1 MRKGVD
7 REKTRWK
14 PPILFHKMGIIKIH
28 SSWKATHRADSWC
41 CPQSLHQ
48 TDFCSTRSAP
58 YSLSWPAWTS
68 TPDITW
74 TVIPILDFKLNVIVK
89 DCKQTGLFDHT
100 HTHTD
105 TQTTNKPTSVC
116 HFMIFWK
123 CVVKVFSMRT
133 NLTLVRSRPSS
144 LVFVSIFPVSGS
156 GFVRFRKARR
166 PPPRTTCRWRT

>member
-1 MRKGVD
+1 MGKGVD

-14 PPILFHKMGIIKIH
+14 PPILFHKMGIIKIQ
-28 SSWKATHRADSWC
+28 SSWRAAYRAGSWC

-68 TPDITW
+68 TPDIAW
-74 TVIPILDFKLNVIVK
+74 TVILILDFELNAIVK
-89 DCKQTGLFDHT
+89 DCKQTGLFDHK
-100 HTHTD
+100 H
-105 TQTTNKPTSVC
+105 TQTHKQQTHERLSLHDFLEMRC
-116 HFMIFWK
+116 QRFFFFMRI
-123 CVVKVFSMRT
+123 

-166 PPPRTTCRWRT
+166 PPPRTTCRRRT